1 MSRYLVNK
9 VIWEVDRTD
18 EGLAAFKADPA
29 GFLGVWTESSEGG
42 PLTGEERQ
50 ALETRDYGWLYAMG
64 ANPFLL
70 WQFARSV
77 SVPNEMPVEE
87 LIASFREAVAPH
99 GYPDF
104 HT

>member
-1 MSRYLVNK
+1 MTRYLVNK

-18 EGLAAFKADPA
+18 DGLAAFKADPA
-29 GFLGVWTESSEGG
+29 RLLDAWTGSSEGG
-42 PLTGEERQ
+42 PLTGEERH

-77 SVPNEMPVEE
+77 SVPDEMAVEE
-87 LIASFREAVAPH
+87 LIASFRAAVEPH

>member
-18 EGLAAFKADPA
+18 EALAAFKADPA
-29 GFLGVWTESSEGG
+29 GFLDAWTGSPVGG
-42 PLTGEERQ
+42 SLTREERQ
-50 ALETRDYGWLYAMG
+50 ALETRDYGWLYAVG

-77 SVPNEMPVEE
+77 SVPDEMAVEE

>member
-18 EGLAAFKADPA
+18 EGLAEFKADPA
-29 GFLGVWTESSEGG
+29 GFLGVWIESSGGG
-42 PLTGEERQ
+42 PLTRDERR
-50 ALETRDYGWLYAMG
+50 AIEARDYGRLYAMG

-77 SVPNEMPVEE
+77 SVPDEMTVEG
-87 LIASFREAVAPH
+87 LIASFRDAVAPH

>member
-1 MSRYLVNK
+1 MSRYMVNK
-9 VIWEVDRTD
+9 LIWEVDRTD
-18 EGLAAFKADPA
+18 GALAAFKADPA
-29 GFLGVWTESSEGG
+29 GFVDVWTGSSEGG
-42 PLTGEERQ
+42 SLTGEERQ

-77 SVPNEMPVEE
+77 SVPDDMGIEE
-87 LIASFREAVAPH
+87 LIASFRETVSPH